1 MVNKDMAGT
10 KFLDFEFPVERGKIK
25 EFANAI
31 CDPNPIYRDREYARR
46 RGFDD
51 VLMPVTFP
59 VTFPLHMPSD
69 NFVLET
75 TQRLGMDVGK
85 SVHGETEIIYQRP
98 VCAGETLRGEI
109 RVGNIYEKEGKRGG
123 KMTFV
128 EMEIEYFDENNK
140 PVAIARNIFIE
151 RG

>member
-1 MVNKDMAGT
+1 MVKKDMAGT

-31 CDPNPIYRDREYARR
+31 CDPNPIYSDREYARSK
-46 RGFDD
+46 GFDD

-59 VTFPLHMPSD
+59 VTFALHTPSD

-75 TQRLGMDVGK
+75 TQKLGMDVGK
-85 SVHGETEIIYQRP
+85 SVHGETEIIFERP

-123 KMTFV
+123 KMNFV
-128 EMEIEYFDENNK
+128 DMEIEYFDENDK

-151 RG
+151 RS